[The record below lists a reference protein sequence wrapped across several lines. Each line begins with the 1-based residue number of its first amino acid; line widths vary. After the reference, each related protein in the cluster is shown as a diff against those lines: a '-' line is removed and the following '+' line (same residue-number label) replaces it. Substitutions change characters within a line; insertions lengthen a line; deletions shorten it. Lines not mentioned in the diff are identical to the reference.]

1 MRTLRNPDYKVVKE
15 AVLGLTLCDI
25 SALKIL
31 RVIRCEGAAGE
42 MLMTPCQIAHPL
54 PMNGMNRWG
63 KGSVD
68 LTRFGA
74 AGAFSPDQPL
84 CVAVPSKRERLRTQ
98 WARNVICMRSY
109 PKPPAIE
116 LGQGISIVCPELL
129 FMQLAG
135 SFSLPALVMLGY
147 ELTGTFSRDA
157 LDPRDGEARLW
168 VEPVTTVQRIRSF
181 IEACPRARNSQI
193 ALEALSCVTDN
204 AWSPAEAV
212 LVTVLSLP
220 SVSGGYGL
228 GPLSLNP
235 RIKVGEDAFGMRR
248 AKTRVPDMVF
258 AGTDIGLNYEGEN
271 HLDLDS
277 LVRSVMDAALNP
289 GSLTASEVFES
300 TKRSVRAKAVDD
312 GRRDR
317 ELMLSGLN
325 VLRVTKEDLLERG
338 GMERLV
344 ALLLL
349 VIERQ
354 RGVSYDD
361 LRASM
366 GIPALVR
373 ARQRLVW
380 SLLPGAIGRAYGHV
394 EAMRQRLR
402 LEHAKE
408 SARRATLVCAPMPS
422 A

>member
-1 MRTLRNPDYKVVKE
+1 
-15 AVLGLTLCDI
+15 
-25 SALKIL
+25 
-31 RVIRCEGAAGE
+31 
-42 MLMTPCQIAHPL
+42 MLA
-54 PMNGMNRWG
+54 
-63 KGSVD
+63 
-68 LTRFGA
+68 
-74 AGAFSPDQPL
+74 
-84 CVAVPSKRERLRTQ
+84 
-98 WARNVICMRSY
+98 
-109 PKPPAIE
+109 
-116 LGQGISIVCPELL
+116 
-129 FMQLAG
+129 
-135 SFSLPALVMLGY
+135 
-147 ELTGTFSRDA
+147 
-157 LDPRDGEARLW
+157 
-168 VEPVTTVQRIRSF
+168 
-181 IEACPRARNSQI
+181 
-193 ALEALSCVTDN
+193 
-204 AWSPAEAV
+204 
-212 LVTVLSLP
+212 TVLSLP

-235 RIKVGEDAFGMRR
+235 RIKVGEDSFGMRH

-277 LVRSVMDAALNP
+277 LVRSVMDAVLNP
-289 GSLTASEVFES
+289 GSLTASEVVES

-317 ELMLSGLN
+317 ELTLSGLN

-344 ALLLL
+344 ALLLP

-380 SLLPGAIGRAYGHV
+380 SLLPGEIGRAYGHV

-408 SARRATLVCAPMPS
+408 SARRTTLVCAPMPS